1 MVIYTVKFIALFNRL
16 DGLEKV
22 VYILWQVAKGLLQP
36 IITPEMLQIHPVKKL
51 YETCQKN
58 GLKIRLKDRW
68 LKEGAYEVIVNNH
81 LMGRGKCRAKK
92 EIALNR
98 AANNA
103 YNEIV
108 RKLGVKHDISIGG

>member
-1 MVIYTVKFIALFNRL
+1 M
-16 DGLEKV
+16 
-22 VYILWQVAKGLLQP
+22 AKGLLQP

-51 YETCQKN
+51 YETCRKN

-81 LMGRGKCRAKK
+81 LTGRGKCRAKK

-108 RKLGVKHDISIGG
+108 RKLGVKHDISSGG